1 MKERNKFLSIFNE
14 IFKLKIGLERV
25 VLACLLI
32 LISCHI
38 SACLWYFLNN
48 LEGEDGGMVWALKYN
63 FMDADNAD
71 AYAACFYL
79 IVQTVVTVGYGDLK
93 AQSTNER

>member
-1 MKERNKFLSIFNE
+1 
-14 IFKLKIGLERV
+14 
-25 VLACLLI
+25 
-32 LISCHI
+32 
-38 SACLWYFLNN
+38 
-48 LEGEDGGMVWALKYN
+48 MVWALKYN